1 MLFESLALAEQLSL
15 LLKTSSH
22 DEEALSAL
30 ASSIKSGIPDLHL
43 PLSDS
48 ASSITIKTPTPQDGA
63 ASLSRIIILSTN
75 HPRSPASTHLRLPH
89 LILCIAS
96 R

>member
-48 ASSITIKTPTPQDGA
+48 ASKDSDTTG
-63 ASLSRIIILSTN
+63 SCRLFV
-75 HPRSPASTHLRLPH
+75 THHCPFH
-89 LILCIAS
+89 
-96 R
+96 